1 MNVVQPEL
9 FCDINR
15 EISTIYNLNTKG
27 IMELRE
33 LDLNLLLVFREIY
46 RERQISAAAKRLR
59 LTQSAVSNALA
70 RLRRSVGDEL
80 FVRTIAGMQPTP
92 CAERMA
98 EPVAAA
104 LAHLEQA
111 LRPEQPFVP
120 AATRRRFTIAMTD
133 VGETYFLPKLAER
146 CATLA
151 PHVDIASVR
160 AGMIDLRAD
169 MEAGRVDMA
178 IGAFDDMPETF
189 YQRRLFSQAYVTM
202 FRLGH
207 PLGEGKL
214 TRKRLGT
221 ARHLVVTAMESP
233 YDGIRAVLEEA
244 GIAAETS
251 FSVPHFAAVPY
262 ILSTTDLVAT
272 VPQKLAERAAGP
284 FQLQYVESPLQL
296 PALQTN
302 MFWHRRY
309 SQDEGNRWLRG
320 LVAGMFAE

>member
-1 MNVVQPEL
+1 
-9 FCDINR
+9 
-15 EISTIYNLNTKG
+15 
-27 IMELRE
+27 
-33 LDLNLLLVFREIY
+33 
-46 RERQISAAAKRLR
+46 
-59 LTQSAVSNALA
+59 
-70 RLRRSVGDEL
+70 
-80 FVRTIAGMQPTP
+80 VRTIEGMRPTP
-92 CAERMA
+92 IAERMA
-98 EPVAAA
+98 EPVAVA

-111 LRPEQPFVP
+111 LEPEQPFVP
-120 AATRRRFTIAMTD
+120 GSTRRRFTIAMTD
-133 VGETYFLPKLAER
+133 VGETYFMPKLVER

-151 PHVDIASVR
+151 PGVDIASVR

-178 IGAFDDMPETF
+178 IGAFDDMPQTF
-189 YQRRLFSQAYVTM
+189 YQRRLFSQAYVTL

-207 PLGEGKL
+207 PLGEGRL
-214 TRKRLGT
+214 TQKRMAA

-233 YDGIRAVLEEA
+233 YDGIRAALETA

-262 ILSTTDLVAT
+262 VLSTTDLVAT

-284 FQLQYVESPLQL
+284 FALQYQASPLRL

-309 SQDEGNRWLRG
+309 NQDEGNRWLRG
-320 LVAGMFAE
+320 LVADLFAE